1 MCGDLWPVNL
11 VGMEDEKHATFC
23 EFIFQ
28 VVPNRTA
35 SCSSTAP
42 GGLGQAV
49 YVNAAVVWVRLGS
62 DPVPERRTWTLNKVI
77 AHHDDWRKK
86 Q

>member
-28 VVPNRTA
+28 VVPNRI
-35 SCSSTAP
+35 SGRSGTAP

-49 YVNAAVVWVRLGS
+49 YVNAAVVVEDVDLASVSAFR
-62 DPVPERRTWTLNKVI
+62 
-77 AHHDDWRKK
+77 